1 MMICI
6 FGLKIKTKH
15 MANKSISL
23 SYNCWG
29 KSITIKHDSSILRV
43 DDLFSMFK
51 GIVIAEYG
59 QKQWEEMI
67 LFLGDKIYE
76 SENSRELFNAE
87 I

>member
-1 MMICI
+1 
-6 FGLKIKTKH
+6 

-51 GIVIAEYG
+51 GIVVAEYG

-67 LFLGDKIYE
+67 LLLGDRIVEGENKIDLYNE
-76 SENSRELFNAE
+76 KKKF
-87 I
+87 

>member
-1 MMICI
+1 
-6 FGLKIKTKH
+6 
-15 MANKSISL
+15 MANKSVSL

-29 KSITIKHDSSILRV
+29 KTITIKHDRSILMV

-51 GIVIAEYG
+51 GIVVAEYG

-67 LFLGDKIYE
+67 LMLGDRIVDE
-76 SENSRELFNAE
+76 ENMEEVYRAE